1 MEAAPS
7 PAFEVPEPNLLLELL
22 IIALDAPAQ
31 LSQID
36 EGGKI
41 DVFRQ
46 GRQPVFDRLL
56 LAFGP
61 LDQQP
66 LRRMRRGDF
75 SSRCA
80 GQTRRRANREDS
92 GAAAPSRQVIV
103 RHARFGKPNA
113 SALTENGRCSLSRRS
128 RFAGRPRRERFFLAG
143 NGALPGAHTVVVGT
157 MPAAYV
163 SPSAVMPARS

>member
-1 MEAAPS
+1 MSSGRVDSQYLTGSFS
-7 PAFEVPEPNLLLELL
+7 PFGHSISSHSA
-22 IIALDAPAQ
+22 
-31 LSQID
+31 
-36 EGGKI
+36 
-41 DVFRQ
+41 
-46 GRQPVFDRLL
+46 GRGAVS
-56 LAFGP
+56 
-61 LDQQP
+61 
-66 LRRMRRGDF
+66 F

-80 GQTRRRANREDS
+80 GRTRRRANREDS

-163 SPSAVMPARS
+163 SPSAVMPARSALLLP